1 MVTFLAIAGNIYQ
14 NIAIQKI
21 SLVLPTASA
30 SESLDLTTGTSSAAY
45 RVLSIIEQEAI
56 IPQIMAAMSNV
67 WLFFM
72 VAAALSFVLS
82 FVLLV
87 SFRTNILAVQQV
99 QNYEAL
105 TFRRKR
111 ELAVEVV
118 PEQQLLITRLLT
130 NNAWLHGYAGHIRAS

>member
-14 NIAIQKI
+14 NISIQKI

-30 SESLDLTTGTSSAAY
+30 SEALDLTTGTSSAAY
-45 RVLSIIEQEAI
+45 KLLSDLEQEAV

-87 SFRTNILAVQQV
+87 SEFLDQDSGIV
-99 QNYEAL
+99 
-105 TFRRKR
+105 K
-111 ELAVEVV
+111 
-118 PEQQLLITRLLT
+118 
-130 NNAWLHGYAGHIRAS
+130 S